1 MSFSPTP
8 MIPISNRIPS
18 GRQPVVVYLIIGI
31 NIVLF
36 IWEWKLDVTGELS
49 HIIHSWGV
57 TPTKIFYVTTAA
69 FTTLNPA
76 AWIAWLLLQLSL
88 VQGLFLHSSFSHL
101 IGNSL
106 FLLVFGKTLENLLG
120 HLKFLYFYLLCGV
133 LTFGLQILVE
143 PTLNLP
149 LIGSNG
155 ATVGVLGAYLY
166 KFPKTKIDTI
176 LPLLIIFIPLEI
188 PASFYLYW
196 WFIQQ
201 LFYGCGNLSIHSS
214 INPSN
219 LSYWMHGIGLIIG
232 IVLMRSLK
240 YK

>member
-1 MSFSPTP
+1 MSFSPNS
-8 MIPISNRIPS
+8 MIPISDRIPS
-18 GRQPVVVYLIIGI
+18 GKQPVVVYLIMGI
-31 NIVLF
+31 NILLF
-36 IWEWKLDVTGELS
+36 IWEWQLDVKGELS
-49 HIIHSWGV
+49 HIINSWGV
-57 TPTKIFYVTTAA
+57 TPTTIVHVTTAA

-76 AWIAWLLLQLSL
+76 AWIAWLLLQFSL

-101 IGNSL
+101 IGNLL

-155 ATVGVLGAYLY
+155 AIVGVLGAYLY
-166 KFPKTKIDTI
+166 KFPRTKIDTI
-176 LPLLIIFIPLEI
+176 LPLLAVFIPIEI
-188 PASFYLYW
+188 PIAFYLYW

-201 LFYGCGNLSIHSS
+201 LFYSIGNLSIHSRV
-214 INPSN
+214 N
-219 LSYWMHGIGLIIG
+219 LFSLGYWMHGIGLVIG

-240 YK
+240 HK